1 MLRYKLFC
9 GLTDSCV
16 NGFQGT
22 RNIVKTTLSSRLSL
36 CAVLR
41 EATYL
46 KHMIWNQ
53 KVWFLFTEKKLK
65 LMSETQ
71 TFFTLFHTCDIQ
83 DSIALAYMRIFPQI
97 SNFVSE

>member
-1 MLRYKLFC
+1 MLHYKLFG

-22 RNIVKTTLSSRLSL
+22 RNIVKITLSARLCL
-36 CAVLR
+36 CAVLC

-65 LMSETQ
+65 LMSETR
-71 TFFTLFHTCDIQ
+71 TFFTLFYTCDIQ
-83 DSIALAYMRIFPQI
+83 DRIALAYMRTFPQI
-97 SNFVSE
+97 SNVVSE